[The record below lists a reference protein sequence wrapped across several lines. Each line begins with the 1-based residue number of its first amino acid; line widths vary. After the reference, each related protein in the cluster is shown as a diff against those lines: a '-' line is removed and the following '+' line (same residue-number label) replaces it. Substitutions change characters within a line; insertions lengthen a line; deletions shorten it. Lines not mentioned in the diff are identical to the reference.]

1 MNIHVLLSGC
11 PSHEV
16 DVEKSLKGWHPSR
29 PGIHQW
35 MNGQCDGL
43 IVFQSNIYGIQISR
57 RKKKNNSIKLRMH
70 LWPVRS
76 ELSSNDQGRWSVETW
91 LSSDHAMRGTNLLQ
105 GHPKWQLVVAHPAMF
120 PGPGWSRS
128 HQGDTNTYWN
138 PQHFSEQMDANGVF
152 PMCQQLPPRFF
163 WAKPDDP
170 TTICRAWLPASYLT
184 PVYPGGVTEKP
195 QRSKPGL
202 IRSVWVLLRKHM
214 DPSSQTTSR
223 STVILGW
230 PAGWISYMVKMII
243 LNRTSTFIHRLT

>member
-1 MNIHVLLSGC
+1 MKIHVLLSGC
-11 PSHEV
+11 SSHEV

-76 ELSSNDQGRWSVETW
+76 EPSSNDQGRWSVETW

-105 GHPKWQLVVAHPAMF
+105 GHPKWQLVVACRRSPSDVSW
-120 PGPGWSRS
+120 PKVKPIPPGWHKYLLEPS
-128 HQGDTNTYWN
+128 TL
-138 PQHFSEQMDANGVF
+138 SEQMDANGVF

-163 WAKPDDP
+163 LAKPDDP
-170 TTICRAWLPASYLT
+170 TTICKAWSPASHLT
-184 PVYPGGVTEKP
+184 PVYPSGVTEKP

-202 IRSVWVLLRKHM
+202 IRSV
-214 DPSSQTTSR
+214 
-223 STVILGW
+223 
-230 PAGWISYMVKMII
+230 
-243 LNRTSTFIHRLT
+243 